1 MIRSVGLSWS
11 TSIAYSIIVVL
22 GLLPTIL
29 LHVKG
34 KHWR

>member
-1 MIRSVGLSWS
+1 MIHNVGLSWS
-11 TSIAYSIIVVL
+11 SSIAYSIIILL

-34 KHWR
+34 NRW